1 MSRQSPNRIGQL
13 NGPWSVLLRLSLAS
27 YPLVL
32 SWAVW
37 MTVHQFQD
45 EAFRTSGE
53 RFTQLDGANL
63 KAELLASVS
72 SLTSPPQEWRDRII
86 KIEGKQDDMMKALAR
101 IEVVL
106 EKVQ

>member
-13 NGPWSVLLRLSLAS
+13 NGPWSVLLRLALAS

-53 RFTQLDGANL
+53 RFTQLDGAKL
-63 KAELLASVS
+63 KAEVLAAIAAAG
-72 SLTSPPQEWRDRII
+72 TFPQEWRDRII